1 MCEGKNA
8 RGVAGGN
15 TTYDVCPMQR
25 NFLSAKSKPI
35 KKDPRTNVG
44 KPLAA
49 QRAHATDFRRHKQ
62 IAAAVA
68 SMASQ
73 AVLLTTAPRSNVT
86 ER

>member
-1 MCEGKNA
+1 VCEGKNA
-8 RGVAGGN
+8 CAVAGGN
-15 TTYDVCPMQR
+15 TPYDVCPVQR
-25 NFLSAKSKPI
+25 NVLSSKSKPI
-35 KKDPRTNVG
+35 KKDPRAHVG

-49 QRAHATDFRRHKQ
+49 QRAHTTGFRRHKQ

>member
-8 RGVAGGN
+8 RAVAGGN
-15 TTYDVCPMQR
+15 TPYDVCPVQR
-25 NFLSAKSKPI
+25 NVLSSKSKPI
-35 KKDPRTNVG
+35 KKDPRAHVG

-49 QRAHATDFRRHKQ
+49 QRAHTTGFRRHKQ

>member
-1 MCEGKNA
+1 VCEGKNA
-8 RGVAGGN
+8 RAVAGGN
-15 TTYDVCPMQR
+15 TPYDVCPVQR
-25 NFLSAKSKPI
+25 NVLSSKSKPI
-35 KKDPRTNVG
+35 QKDPRAHVG

-49 QRAHATDFRRHKQ
+49 QRAHTTGFRRHKQ

>member
-8 RGVAGGN
+8 RAVAGGN
-15 TTYDVCPMQR
+15 TPYDVCPVQR
-25 NFLSAKSKPI
+25 NVLSSKSKPI
-35 KKDPRTNVG
+35 KKDPRAHVG

-49 QRAHATDFRRHKQ
+49 QRAHTTGFRRHKQ

-73 AVLLTTAPRSNVT
+73 AALLTTAPRSNVT

>member
-8 RGVAGGN
+8 RAVAGGN
-15 TTYDVCPMQR
+15 TPYDVCPVQR
-25 NFLSAKSKPI
+25 NVLSSKSKPI
-35 KKDPRTNVG
+35 KKDPRAHVG

-49 QRAHATDFRRHKQ
+49 QRAHATGFRRNKQ
-62 IAAAVA
+62 NAAAVA
-68 SMASQ
+68 RMASQ